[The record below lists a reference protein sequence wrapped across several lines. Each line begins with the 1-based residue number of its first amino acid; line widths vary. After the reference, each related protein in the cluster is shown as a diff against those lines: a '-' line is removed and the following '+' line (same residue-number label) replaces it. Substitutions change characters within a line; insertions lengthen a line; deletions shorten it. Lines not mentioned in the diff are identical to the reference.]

1 MSWVVEHLQKQIKE
15 MVLRKR
21 DIEIELHDLDETIK
35 VLSSLTG
42 TMVGRES
49 IAANATTQ
57 TETDNPYP
65 TAVYVE

>member
-1 MSWVVEHLQKQIKE
+1 MTWVVDHLQKQIKE

-21 DIEIELHDLDETIK
+21 DIEIEFHDLDETIR

-49 IAANATTQ
+49 VAINEAKQ

-65 TAVYVE
+65 TSMYVE